1 MFLIDGIKVF
11 ISYIR
16 SADLWA
22 FWVVFLVHV
31 LISLLAGLICH
42 RMFPA
47 RYKKPQAA
55 VIGLIFL
62 FAFVTPIIGAI
73 GLWWITRATFRSIQ
87 VSHRLAVPQ
96 LIELPI
102 FDVQTKESIQVGRGS
117 LRSKLNQ
124 GAAPD
129 VRMQSLLTLQAVPN
143 RTANPILENL
153 LSDDADDVR
162 LVAFGML
169 DSQEKSIS
177 HQIRHELDRLGDGDI
192 PPSQR
197 FDCFRQLAQLNWE
210 LVYAGLAQGGL
221 RKHIIGQSLH
231 YVTEA
236 LALCPILHRPP
247 DAGLL
252 FLQGRIALDQK
263 NIEEAKRCI
272 DEAVKAGYS
281 PSSAAMLLAEVAF
294 LHADVETVI
303 GIMQDVAT
311 KNYTARARA
320 VRDYWLQTDTK
331 SFIREREIITHL

>member
-1 MFLIDGIKVF
+1 MMQESHAWTFWLVLVAHILLSLAAGWLIHALFPPRYQHPRK
-11 ISYIR
+11 
-16 SADLWA
+16 A
-22 FWVVFLVHV
+22 VV
-31 LISLLAGLICH
+31 
-42 RMFPA
+42 
-47 RYKKPQAA
+47 
-55 VIGLIFL
+55 GLIFV
-62 FAFVTPIIGAI
+62 FSFVLPVVGAV

-87 VSHRLAVPQ
+87 ASQRIAIPK

-102 FDVQTKESIQVGRGS
+102 FDVQTKESIQVGQGS

-124 GAAPD
+124 SAAPD

-177 HQIRHELDRLGDGDI
+177 QQIRHELDRLGDGDI
-192 PPSQR
+192 PPLQR

-236 LALCPILHRPP
+236 LALCPVLNRPP

-252 FLQGRIALDQK
+252 FLQGRIALDQR

-272 DEAVKAGYS
+272 DEAVQAGYS

-294 LHADVETVI
+294 LHNDI
-303 GIMQDVAT
+303 GAVTTIMQDVAT

>member
-1 MFLIDGIKVF
+1 MQESHAWTFWLVLVAHILLSLVAGWLIHALFPPRYQHPRK
-11 ISYIR
+11 
-16 SADLWA
+16 A
-22 FWVVFLVHV
+22 VV
-31 LISLLAGLICH
+31 
-42 RMFPA
+42 
-47 RYKKPQAA
+47 
-55 VIGLIFL
+55 GLIFV
-62 FAFVTPIIGAI
+62 FSFVLPVVGAV

-87 VSHRLAVPQ
+87 ASQRIAIPK

-102 FDVQTKESIQVGRGS
+102 FDVQTKESIQVGQGS

-124 GAAPD
+124 SAAPD

-177 HQIRHELDRLGDGDI
+177 QQIRHELDRLGDGDI
-192 PPSQR
+192 PPLQR

-236 LALCPILHRPP
+236 LALCPVLNRPP

-252 FLQGRIALDQK
+252 FLQGRIALDQR

-272 DEAVKAGYS
+272 DEAVQAGYS
-281 PSSAAMLLAEVAF
+281 SSSAAMLLAEVAF
-294 LHADVETVI
+294 LHTDIDAVVT
-303 GIMQDVAT
+303 IMQDVAT

>member
-1 MFLIDGIKVF
+1 MQESHAWTFWLVLVAHILLSLVAGWLIHALFPPRYQHPRK
-11 ISYIR
+11 
-16 SADLWA
+16 A
-22 FWVVFLVHV
+22 VV
-31 LISLLAGLICH
+31 
-42 RMFPA
+42 
-47 RYKKPQAA
+47 
-55 VIGLIFL
+55 GLIFV
-62 FAFVTPIIGAI
+62 FSFVLPVVGAV

-87 VSHRLAVPQ
+87 ASQRIAIPK

-102 FDVQTKESIQVGRGS
+102 FDVQTKESIQVGQGS

-124 GAAPD
+124 SAAPD

-177 HQIRHELDRLGDGDI
+177 QQIRHELDRLGDGDI
-192 PPSQR
+192 PPLQR

-236 LALCPILHRPP
+236 LALCPVLNRPP

-252 FLQGRIALDQK
+252 FLQGRIALDQR
-263 NIEEAKRCI
+263 NIEEAKHCI
-272 DEAVKAGYS
+272 DEAVQAGCS
-281 PSSAAMLLAEVAF
+281 SSSAAMLLAEVAF
-294 LHADVETVI
+294 LHTDIDAVVT
-303 GIMQDVAT
+303 IMQDVAT

>member
-1 MFLIDGIKVF
+1 MMQESHAWTFWLVLVAHILLSLVAGWLIHALFPPRYQHPRK
-11 ISYIR
+11 
-16 SADLWA
+16 A
-22 FWVVFLVHV
+22 VV
-31 LISLLAGLICH
+31 
-42 RMFPA
+42 
-47 RYKKPQAA
+47 
-55 VIGLIFL
+55 GLIFV
-62 FAFVTPIIGAI
+62 FSFVLPVVGAV

-87 VSHRLAVPQ
+87 ASQRIAIPK

-102 FDVQTKESIQVGRGS
+102 FDVQTKESIQVGQGS

-124 GAAPD
+124 SAAPD

-177 HQIRHELDRLGDGDI
+177 QQIRHELDRLGDGDI
-192 PPSQR
+192 PPLQR

-236 LALCPILHRPP
+236 LALCPVLNRPP

-252 FLQGRIALDQK
+252 FLQGRIALDQR

-272 DEAVKAGYS
+272 DEAVQAGYS
-281 PSSAAMLLAEVAF
+281 SSAAAMLLAEVAF
-294 LHADVETVI
+294 LHTDIDAVVT
-303 GIMQDVAT
+303 IMQDVAT

>member
-1 MFLIDGIKVF
+1 MMQESHAWTFWLVLVAHILLSLVAGWLIHALFPPRYQHPRK
-11 ISYIR
+11 
-16 SADLWA
+16 A
-22 FWVVFLVHV
+22 VV
-31 LISLLAGLICH
+31 
-42 RMFPA
+42 
-47 RYKKPQAA
+47 
-55 VIGLIFL
+55 GLIFV
-62 FAFVTPIIGAI
+62 FSFVLPVVGAV

-87 VSHRLAVPQ
+87 ASQRIAIPK

-102 FDVQTKESIQVGRGS
+102 FDVQTKESIQVGQGS

-124 GAAPD
+124 SAAPD

-177 HQIRHELDRLGDGDI
+177 QQIRHELDRLGDGDI
-192 PPSQR
+192 PPLQR

-236 LALCPILHRPP
+236 LALCPVLNRPP

-252 FLQGRIALDQK
+252 FLQGRIALDQR

-272 DEAVKAGYS
+272 DEAVQAGYS
-281 PSSAAMLLAEVAF
+281 SSSAAMLLAEVAF
-294 LHADVETVI
+294 LHTDIDAVVT
-303 GIMQDVAT
+303 IMQDVAT

>member
-1 MFLIDGIKVF
+1 MLGG
-11 ISYIR
+11 SLH
-16 SADLWA
+16 SANTWI
-22 FWVVFLVHV
+22 FWMV
-31 LISLLAGLICH
+31 LLAHIATSLVAGFVIYA
-42 RMFPA
+42 MFPP
-47 RYKKPQAA
+47 RYQHPRAA

-62 FAFVTPIIGAI
+62 FAFATPILGAV

-87 VSHRLAVPQ
+87 VSQRIAVPH
-96 LIELPI
+96 LIEMPI
-102 FDVQTKESIQVGRGS
+102 FDVQTKESIQVGQGS

-124 GAAPD
+124 GAAPEL
-129 VRMQSLLTLQAVPN
+129 RMQSLLTLQAVPN

-177 HQIRHELDRLGDGDI
+177 QQIRHELDRLGDGDI
-192 PPSQR
+192 PPAQR

-231 YVTEA
+231 YVIEA
-236 LALCPILHRPP
+236 LALCSILNRPP

-272 DEAVKAGYS
+272 DEAVQAGYS

-294 LHADVETVI
+294 LHNDI
-303 GIMQDVAT
+303 GAVTTIMQDVAT

>member
-1 MFLIDGIKVF
+1 MMQEPHAWTFWLVLVAHILLSLVAGWLIHALFPPRYQHPRK
-11 ISYIR
+11 
-16 SADLWA
+16 A
-22 FWVVFLVHV
+22 VV
-31 LISLLAGLICH
+31 
-42 RMFPA
+42 
-47 RYKKPQAA
+47 
-55 VIGLIFL
+55 GLIFV
-62 FAFVTPIIGAI
+62 FSFVLPVVGAV

-87 VSHRLAVPQ
+87 ASQRIAIPK

-102 FDVQTKESIQVGRGS
+102 FDVQTKESIQVGQGS

-124 GAAPD
+124 SAAPD

-177 HQIRHELDRLGDGDI
+177 QQIRHELDRLGDGDI
-192 PPSQR
+192 PPLQR

-236 LALCPILHRPP
+236 LALCPVLNRPP

-252 FLQGRIALDQK
+252 FLQGRIALDQR

-272 DEAVKAGYS
+272 DEAVQAGYS
-281 PSSAAMLLAEVAF
+281 SSSAAMLLAEVAF
-294 LHADVETVI
+294 LHTDIDAVVT
-303 GIMQDVAT
+303 IMQDVAT

>member
-1 MFLIDGIKVF
+1 MLGAFLQ
-11 ISYIR
+11 
-16 SADLWA
+16 SASAWL
-22 FWVVFLVHV
+22 FWIV
-31 LISLLAGLICH
+31 LLAHLALSLVAGVVIHTHFPH
-42 RMFPA
+42 RYQHP
-47 RYKKPQAA
+47 KKS

-62 FAFVTPIIGAI
+62 FSFILPVLGAV
-73 GLWWITRATFRSIQ
+73 GLWWVTRATFRTIQ
-87 VSHRLAVPQ
+87 ASQRLAVPQ
-96 LIELPI
+96 LIEMPI
-102 FDVQTKESIQVGRGS
+102 FDVQTKESIQVGQGS
-117 LRSKLNQ
+117 LRSKLNH
-124 GAAPD
+124 AAPPE

-177 HQIRHELDRLGDGDI
+177 QQIRHELDRLGDGDI

-210 LVYAGLAQGGL
+210 LVYSGLAQGGL

-236 LALCPILHRPP
+236 LALCPILNRPP

-252 FLQGRIALDQK
+252 FLQGRIALDEK
-263 NIEEAKRCI
+263 NIDEAQRCI
-272 DEAVKAGYS
+272 NEAVKAGYS

-294 LHADVETVI
+294 LHTDIEQVI
-303 GIMQDVAT
+303 HIMQDVAT

>member
-1 MFLIDGIKVF
+1 MMFTDGTG
-11 ISYIR
+11 ISGFLQSSHAWI
-16 SADLWA
+16 
-22 FWVVFLVHV
+22 FWWV
-31 LISLLAGLICH
+31 LLAHILVSLIAGFAIH
-42 RMFPA
+42 AIFPP
-47 RYKKPQAA
+47 RYQHPRKA

-62 FAFVTPIIGAI
+62 FSFVIPVLGAV
-73 GLWWITRATFRSIQ
+73 GLWWITRTTFRSIQ
-87 VSHRLAVPQ
+87 ASQRLAIPQ

-102 FDVQTKESIQVGRGS
+102 FDVQTKESIQVGQGS

-124 GAAPD
+124 AAAPEI
-129 VRMQSLLTLQAVPN
+129 RMQSLLTLQAVPN

-177 HQIRHELDRLGDGDI
+177 QQIRHGLNRLGDGDI

-210 LVYAGLAQGGL
+210 LVYSGLAQGGL